1 MLKNIITSLT
11 GICLFAMPN
20 LLNAQ
25 FSYTAQVGGTPSVS
39 GATLLNFDGTLP
51 SILSLNNASL
61 LSGSGA
67 TYAAPYFSGST
78 ASYFGE
84 SPTTGADTTPFI
96 AISGG
101 GTAKF
106 TFSGPQ
112 NYFGLL
118 IGSIDS
124 YNTLSFYDSAN
135 SLIGTISG
143 SNLMGPSFGYY
154 GDRGINGTVYV
165 NITSST
171 PFSSVVLA
179 TPTSSFEFDDV
190 AYANVVPEPTTCAL
204 AALGLGTLG
213 LVCRKKR
220 A

>member
-1 MLKNIITSLT
+1 MIKNLVTSLT
-11 GICLFAMPN
+11 GICLFVMPTV
-20 LLNAQ
+20 LNAQ
-25 FSYTAQVGGTPSVS
+25 FSYTAQVGGVPTVS

-51 SILSLNNASL
+51 SILSLNNASQL
-61 LSGSGA
+61 TGSGA

-101 GTAKF
+101 GTATF
-106 TFSGPQ
+106 TFSSPQ

-118 IGSIDS
+118 IGSIDAD
-124 YNTLSFYDSAN
+124 NTLSFYNSAN

-143 SNLMGPSFGYY
+143 TNILGPNGDY
-154 GDRGINGTVYV
+154 GDRGQNGTVYV
-165 NITSST
+165 NITSPT

-179 TPTSSFEFDDV
+179 TPISSFEFDDV
-190 AYANVVPEPTTCAL
+190 AYADVVPEPGTCAL
-204 AALGLGTLG
+204 AAVGLGTLG